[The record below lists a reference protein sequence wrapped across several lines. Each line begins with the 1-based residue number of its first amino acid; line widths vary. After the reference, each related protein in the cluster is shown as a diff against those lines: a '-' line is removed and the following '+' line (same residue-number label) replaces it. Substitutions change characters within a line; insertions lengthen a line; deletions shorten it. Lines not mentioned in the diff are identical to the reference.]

1 MIERPLRRPR
11 CGRPVAFR
19 RNDLISMQRGARRYS
34 EAHQAAEPQLP
45 MKAEP
50 VKLLLTNARAVRVAA
65 RAPRWA
71 VPLVKFSLA
80 ITDVGL
86 TLLSFTAAFYLRH
99 HEAILYR
106 TPQGALSWS
115 REFAPYAVLL
125 PLVVPIRLLLLRYYD
140 LYRVRGEFSF
150 IEDIARVFRA
160 TAIGSLLIVAATFM
174 YRGGIAY
181 RTFSYSRGF
190 FLLDFL
196 LALLSM
202 GAVRMLLRAGQ
213 ILVRRRG
220 VNLIPT
226 LIVGRGP
233 EAALCIQ
240 EMRAR
245 PELGYR
251 VIGIVENG
259 RADPASPASFEG
271 VPVIADL
278 NGLPEAIRESG
289 ANEVIISDP
298 NVPGEALFDV
308 MIQTGR
314 RRGVEFRIAP
324 TLLNCLPSKTE
335 IDQVGSLPMVTLF
348 RSPLSSAAR
357 LAKRISDLVVALL
370 TLMILAPLWLLIALL
385 IKLDSRGPVFY
396 KQERVG
402 MDGRVFLF
410 YKFRTMR
417 ADTDDTRHREYQ
429 RIYIKGQPD
438 SNLGDAERPAYK
450 LRGDE
455 RVTRLGRLLR
465 KLSLDELPQ
474 LFNVL
479 RGDMSVVGPRPPIPY
494 EVESYE
500 LWHRK
505 RLDMKPGIT
514 GLWQVSGRNR
524 LPFDEMVRMDLYYI
538 ENWSLLLDMKI
549 ILQTLPVMLRGDDAY

>member
-1 MIERPLRRPR
+1 
-11 CGRPVAFR
+11 
-19 RNDLISMQRGARRYS
+19 
-34 EAHQAAEPQLP
+34 

-50 VKLLLTNARAVRVAA
+50 VKELLTDARAVRVPA
-65 RAPRWA
+65 RAPRWMVPA
-71 VPLVKFSLA
+71 VKTTLA
-80 ITDVGL
+80 ITDVAL
-86 TLLSFTAAFYLRH
+86 TLLSFAAAFYLRH
-99 HEAILYR
+99 HEAILQR
-106 TPQGALSWS
+106 NPQGNLSWS

-125 PLVVPIRLLLLRYYD
+125 PLVIPIRLLLNRYYD

-150 IEDIARVFRA
+150 IEDVARVFRA

-196 LALLSM
+196 LALMSM
-202 GAVRMLLRAGQ
+202 GAVRMLLRGGQ

-259 RADPASPASFEG
+259 PVDLTSPASFEG

-278 NGLPEAIRESG
+278 KSLPEAIRESG

-357 LAKRISDLVVALL
+357 LAKRVFDLFIISMAL
-370 TLMILAPLWLLIALL
+370 TILAPVWLLIALL

-410 YKFRTMR
+410 YKFRTMH
-417 ADTDDTRHREYQ
+417 AGTDDATHREYQ
-429 RIYIKGQPD
+429 RRYIKGQPD
-438 SNLGDAERPAYK
+438 SNLGDAEKPAYK
-450 LRGDE
+450 LRGDD
-455 RVTRLGRLLR
+455 RVTPVGRALR

>member
-1 MIERPLRRPR
+1 MIAERIQ
-11 CGRPVAFR
+11 PVA
-19 RNDLISMQRGARRYS
+19 
-34 EAHQAAEPQLP
+34 
-45 MKAEP
+45 
-50 VKLLLTNARAVRVAA
+50 TNARSVRVPA
-65 RAPRWA
+65 RAPRWV
-71 VPLVKFSLA
+71 VPLVKTLLVF
-80 ITDVGL
+80 TDVGL
-86 TLLSFTAAFYLRH
+86 VSLSFVGAFYIRH
-99 HEAILYR
+99 YESIVHRAASG
-106 TPQGALSWS
+106 TLSWS

-125 PLVVPIRLLLLRYYD
+125 PLVSPIRLLLLRYYD

-150 IEDIARVFRA
+150 VDDMARIFKA

-174 YRGGIAY
+174 YRSGVAY
-181 RTFSYSRGF
+181 RTFSYSRGIF
-190 FLLDFL
+190 IFDFL
-196 LALLSM
+196 LALLSI
-202 GAVRMLLRAGQ
+202 GSVRMLLRGSQ

-226 LIVGRGP
+226 LIVGRGA
-233 EAALCIQ
+233 EASQCIR

-251 VIGIVENG
+251 VIGLVENG
-259 RADPASPASFEG
+259 PFDSGAPSYFEG
-271 VPVIADL
+271 VPVIGDL
-278 NGLPEAIRESG
+278 KSLPDLIRESG

-298 NVPGEALFDV
+298 SVPGEALFDV

-357 LAKRISDLVVALL
+357 IVKRSADLIIASLALL
-370 TLMILAPLWLLIALL
+370 ILAPLWLLIALL
-385 IKLDSRGPVFY
+385 IKLDSRGAVFY

-410 YKFRTMR
+410 YKFRTMH
-417 ADTDDTRHREYQ
+417 AGVDDTEHREFQ
-429 RIYIKGQPD
+429 RKYIKGQPD
-438 SNLGDAERPAYK
+438 SNQGDGKRPAYK
-450 LRGDE
+450 LRADR
-455 RVTRLGRLLR
+455 RVTRLGHVLR
-465 KLSLDELPQ
+465 RTSLDELPQ

-479 RGDMSVVGPRPPIPY
+479 RGDMSIVGPRPPIPY

-524 LPFDEMVRMDLYYI
+524 LAFDEMVRMDLYYI
-538 ENWSLLLDMKI
+538 ENWSLLLDFKI
-549 ILQTLPVMLRGDDAY
+549 ILQTLPVMWRGEDAY

>member
-1 MIERPLRRPR
+1 
-11 CGRPVAFR
+11 
-19 RNDLISMQRGARRYS
+19 
-34 EAHQAAEPQLP
+34 
-45 MKAEP
+45 MKAER
-50 VKLLLTNARAVRVAA
+50 VRESVTDARAVRVPA
-65 RAPRWA
+65 RAPRWV
-71 VPLVKFSLA
+71 VPLAKALLA
-80 ITDVGL
+80 VADVAL
-86 TLLSFTAAFYLRH
+86 ALLSFIAAFYLRH
-99 HEAILYR
+99 HEAIIHR
-106 TPQGALSWS
+106 AVSGNLSWS

-125 PLVVPIRLLLLRYYD
+125 PLIIPIRFLLLRYYD
-140 LYRVRGEFSF
+140 LYRVRGEFSLV
-150 IEDIARVFRA
+150 EDVAGVFKA
-160 TAIGSLLIVAATFM
+160 TAIGSLLIIAAAFM
-174 YRGGIAY
+174 YRGGVAY
-181 RTFSYSRGF
+181 RAFSYSRGIF
-190 FLLDFL
+190 ILDFL
-196 LALLSM
+196 LVLVSI
-202 GAVRMLLRAGQ
+202 GTVRMLLRRGQ
-213 ILVRRRG
+213 ILIRRRG

-233 EAALCIQ
+233 EAALCIR

-251 VIGIVENG
+251 VIGVVENG
-259 RADPASPASFEG
+259 RVDRSAPATFEG
-271 VPVIADL
+271 VPVIAGL
-278 NGLPEAIRESG
+278 KGLPEAIRESG

-348 RSPLSSAAR
+348 RSPLSAAAR
-357 LAKRISDLVVALL
+357 TVKRSSDLIIALL
-370 TLMILAPLWLLIALL
+370 ALAILSPLWLLIALL
-385 IKLDSRGPVFY
+385 IKLDSRGSVFY
-396 KQERVG
+396 QQERVG

-417 ADTDDTRHREYQ
+417 PGTGDAEHREFQ
-429 RIYIKGQPD
+429 RMYIMGQPE
-438 SNLGDAERPAYK
+438 SNQGDEERPAYK

-455 RVTRLGRLLR
+455 RVTRLGRILR
-465 KLSLDELPQ
+465 KTSLDELPQ

-479 RGDMSVVGPRPPIPY
+479 GGDMSIVGPRPPIPY

-524 LPFDEMVRMDLYYI
+524 LSFEEMVRMDLYYI
-538 ENWSLLLDMKI
+538 ENWSLLLDLKI
-549 ILQTLPVMLRGDDAY
+549 ILRTLPVMWKGADAY